1 MEALGRDETEERK
14 IDKLPNSGVCL
25 NYHGA
30 HCPEPPDLNHID
42 FFFRT
47 VVSVKKTAPKIIYI
61 VFKRNLACISKVV

>member
-30 HCPEPPDLNHID
+30 HCPEPPDLNHIE
-42 FFFRT
+42 
-47 VVSVKKTAPKIIYI
+47 VLS
-61 VFKRNLACISKVV
+61 SSW